1 MPWCS
6 DKTIYDHFGGRT
18 AALQRKEGKT
28 MHIEELA
35 TQVVPLSRELI
46 AAAQK
51 RFDNLI
57 KPVGSLAQLE
67 EMTSRYAA
75 ILGSSD
81 KQLVVVP
88 SVRLLF
94 LWGTEQH
101 KDQIES
107 ILLGKAPVLALAK
120 QVRARVLPQFLTS
133 ENTYDYLEEGAML
146 TSEYVNEEKA
156 GIVCQGCFCPSPAPE
171 QWRPL
176 LPEED
181 GLRFLDALGQPEIAA
196 MTGSILQAAGMRIP
210 VLLDGVATCL
220 AAAAASKFNA
230 AVLEYCY
237 AGTETDEP
245 GAAELLAWLGLK
257 APLKLHLQDSRGNGA
272 LACLDIFDA
281 GIKAYREMETFEEAG
296 VHVEE
301 EEFSFKVQEE
311 KKRNR
316 EAQNHG

>member
-1 MPWCS
+1 
-6 DKTIYDHFGGRT
+6 
-18 AALQRKEGKT
+18 

-75 ILGSSD
+75 IVGSSD

-88 SVRLLF
+88 SVRILL
-94 LWGTEQH
+94 LWGTERC
-101 KDQIES
+101 KDQIEA
-107 ILLGKAPVLALAK
+107 ILLGKAPVLALAE
-120 QVRARVLPQFLTS
+120 QVRAKVFPQFLTS

-146 TSEYVNEEKA
+146 TSEYVREEKA
-156 GIVCQGCFCPSPAPE
+156 GVLCQGCFSPSPAPE
-171 QWRPL
+171 RWRPL
-176 LPEED
+176 VAEED
-181 GLRFLDALGQPEIAA
+181 GLRFLEELGEPEISA
-196 MTGSILQAAGMRIP
+196 MAGSILQAAGLRIP

-220 AAAAASKFNA
+220 AALAAAKFNS

-237 AGTETDEP
+237 AGTETEEE
-245 GAAELLAWLGLK
+245 GAAELLALLGRK
-257 APLKLHLQDSRGNGA
+257 APLKLHLSDSRGNGA

-296 VHVEE
+296 VHAEE
-301 EEFSFKVQEE
+301 EEFSLKVQEDR
-311 KKRNR
+311 KQAG
-316 EAQNHG
+316 EAR